1 MGLFVKGK
9 ERERERE
16 NPSAFAAR
24 ARKTKKRLRKMSRLG
39 EKGVKIQK
47 NWSLMVSFVRLCA
60 STEPTTQTRKV
71 RHQNTLWERMRSYRL
86 ISQTPAVFAACP
98 VFKSNKNQNVF
109 KRVSLNPKRDDFERG
124 NDGEKH
130 AFFRAFYFT
139 TRSVS
144 SLFAHYSARKACAA
158 LIKNNDTQQIVV
170 PFALCSPAG
179 PFSDSLSL

>member
-1 MGLFVKGK
+1 
-9 ERERERE
+9 
-16 NPSAFAAR
+16 
-24 ARKTKKRLRKMSRLG
+24 MSRLG

-109 KRVSLNPKRDDFERG
+109 KRVSLNPKRDDLDERG
-124 NDGEKH
+124 NETMVRNTLSFALFISQH
-130 AFFRAFYFT
+130 EALLLCLRTIRRAKRVLLSSKTT
-139 TRSVS
+139 TRNKS
-144 SLFAHYSARKACAA
+144 SYLSPYAHRPDHS
-158 LIKNNDTQQIVV
+158 LT
-170 PFALCSPAG
+170 L
-179 PFSDSLSL
+179 SLSKMTKESPWCFPFQNGQC